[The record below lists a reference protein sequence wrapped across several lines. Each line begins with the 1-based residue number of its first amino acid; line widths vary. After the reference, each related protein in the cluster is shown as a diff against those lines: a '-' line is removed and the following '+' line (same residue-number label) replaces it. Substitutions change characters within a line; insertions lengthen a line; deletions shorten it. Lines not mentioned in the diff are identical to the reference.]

1 MAAVGRNKPGPEIN
15 VVPLVDVCL
24 VLLIIFMVVSH
35 MLQKGIEVNLP
46 SASHAAEKD
55 QRTSTDLIVSINK
68 EGALY
73 LEKDHLS
80 PIELRTALTAIIAA
94 EPFRGVLLKGDE
106 SLDYGQVKKVMLLC
120 QQAGARMINIAA
132 EPDRVKGG
140 DDDSTAAVQR
150 TAEGV

>member
-1 MAAVGRNKPGPEIN
+1 MAGVGRKKPGPEIN

-46 SASHAAEKD
+46 SASHALEKD
-55 QRTSTDLIVSINK
+55 QRTSTDLIVSITK

-73 LEKDHLS
+73 LEKDRLS
-80 PIELRTALTAIIAA
+80 ALELRTAITSILAA

-120 QQAGARMINIAA
+120 QKAGARMINIAA
-132 EPDRVKGG
+132 EPPKRGDR
-140 DDDSTAAVQR
+140 DDDSAAAVTR
-150 TAEGV
+150 SAEGA